1 MRRHEPENGP
11 RFTLANGLT
20 AVRVLAAP
28 LILYLAWIGEGK
40 LLIGLMTVTFL
51 TDAADGAAA
60 RLTGNVTRFGA
71 RFDSIAD
78 AIAYTAMGIAVL
90 VLWPEVV
97 HREWLAFVAVFGS
110 LALSASVAI
119 VKFGKLTAYHTHLVK
134 VAVASVAVGLL
145 LLLLDWA
152 YWPFRAAAILAV
164 LAGLEEI
171 AITLLLR
178 EPSSDVASIHF
189 AWRERRPK

>member
-11 RFTLANGLT
+11 RFTLANALT

-97 HREWLAFVAVFGS
+97 HREW
-110 LALSASVAI
+110 
-119 VKFGKLTAYHTHLVK
+119 FGKLTAYHTHLVK